1 MKKHLLQWCFAAVAL
16 VMLAACARTGDSK
29 SASLLSLVPGNT
41 PVVVVGNLRT
51 VVESAGG
58 TLGPDGIGLP
68 PYLKAELSESNLKD
82 LQEINDLLARSGAD
96 TEVLALACDATLD
109 NTLIICTL
117 DDPAKFEQTVTG
129 EGFERVSDE
138 NGFSVYSH
146 PSERMIIAEKGGN
159 AYFYNGRS
167 KADTSVGYIAR
178 FIADAS
184 ASSFAATDF
193 GREIADCNAVGV
205 ALNMSDIMTQELGKN
220 GMPPALQKMYS
231 GVICIKSDIRGEA
244 ATVQARYFIPEGTES
259 NLKEFWAGADLSTHI
274 SGEAMEYMND
284 AEFFVGG
291 VVLKNIDWGK
301 FFDTMADAAGMRRS
315 DRAILSV
322 VKGYLENID
331 GTVAFGL
338 GLDNGMQSI
347 ADISKGRDVMGSF
360 SATIVVETKD
370 GKAPRL
376 VDDIRSLLDMANLPY
391 TDTADGLSMTIPQIG
406 GSLYAAAIHR
416 MLVISNR
423 PIGKDNDNPCVAAM
437 PFQNYSNASA
447 LVLKRDNPLM
457 RDFGLDYN
465 IFLTGYSDPA
475 TFESEGR
482 LQIDGG
488 GNEGVVA
495 KIIKIIIAISKQS
508 RSISARFNDTPAPKC
523 HAGEAE
529 ESGDSVACVITE

>member
-1 MKKHLLQWCFAAVAL
+1 MKKNLLQWCFAAVAL
-16 VMLAACARTGDSK
+16 VMLASCARTGDSK
-29 SASLLSLVPGNT
+29 SATLLSLVPENT

-58 TLGPDGIGLP
+58 TLGADGIGLP
-68 PYLKAELSESNLKD
+68 PYLKAELSESNLKE
-82 LQEINDLLARSGAD
+82 LQEINDFLARSGAD
-96 TEVLALACDATLD
+96 TEVLALACDAVLD

-117 DDPAKFEQTVTG
+117 NDPAKFVQAVTC

-138 NGFSVYSH
+138 NGLSVYALRSKN
-146 PSERMIIAEKGGN
+146 MLVAEKGGN
-159 AYFYNGRS
+159 AYLYIGRS
-167 KADTSVGYIAR
+167 NADTAAGYIAR

-205 ALNMSDIMTQELGKN
+205 ALNMSDIMSQELGKN
-220 GMPPALQKMYS
+220 GMPQALQKMYA
-231 GVICIKSDIRGEA
+231 GVICLKSDIRGEV
-244 ATVQARYFIPEGTES
+244 ATVQARYFFPDGTES
-259 NLKEFWAGADLSTHI
+259 DLKEFWAGADLSTHI

-284 AEFFVGG
+284 AEFYVGAA
-291 VVLKNIDWGK
+291 VLKNVDWGK
-301 FFDTMADAAGMRRS
+301 FFDTLADAAGMRRS
-315 DRAILSV
+315 ERAMFSV
-322 VKGYLENID
+322 AKGYLENID
-331 GTVAFGL
+331 GTVAFGF
-338 GLDNGMQSI
+338 GLDNGLQSV

-406 GSLYAAAIHR
+406 GSLYAAATDRI
-416 MLVISNR
+416 LVISNR

-495 KIIKIIIAISKQS
+495 KIIKIIIAVSKQS
-508 RSISARFNDTPAPKC
+508 RSISARFSEPDESDSAVEEVIEI
-523 HAGEAE
+523 EA
-529 ESGDSVACVITE
+529 